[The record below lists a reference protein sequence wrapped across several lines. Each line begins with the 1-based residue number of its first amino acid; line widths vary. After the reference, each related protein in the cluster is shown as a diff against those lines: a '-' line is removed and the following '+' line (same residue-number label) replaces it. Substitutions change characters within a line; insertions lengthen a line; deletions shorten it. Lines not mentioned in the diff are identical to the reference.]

1 MDEKLKNKLGK
12 REITWLKQKAK
23 ERGIT
28 VNNAVSESLQ
38 IYILSEKLAEVGHT
52 DILAELND
60 KRKEVIAEAKENTIE
75 LMTWLYANQGEMR
88 FGAENRLFVI
98 LVDTENMT
106 QSWKMKRAFSLIE
119 PKINNYLEQFNENSL
134 KEIGF
139 TFKKNRYKALADVIF
154 IEK

>member
-1 MDEKLKNKLGK
+1 
-12 REITWLKQKAK
+12 
-23 ERGIT
+23 
-28 VNNAVSESLQ
+28 
-38 IYILSEKLAEVGHT
+38 
-52 DILAELND
+52 
-60 KRKEVIAEAKENTIE
+60 
-75 LMTWLYANQGEMR
+75 MTWLYANQGEMR